1 MFKKMGKLFKAQ
13 TAEGYTI
20 KVLADLL
27 QNNIKT
33 ACLLVNDTGFK
44 LCMYDSHRR
53 VCFSFN
59 LDAENFQIYKFKPVN
74 SLYLGLNLSHFY
86 KMIKSIKKKD
96 AIILFIDEN
105 SPSDLGIKV
114 IPKENN
120 RVTTSYIKIQN
131 IQNLDVGVPGGYSN
145 PIIVPSNEY
154 QKMCKDM
161 ASISQQVQVTA
172 QKYSIKFF
180 GDAGSVYS
188 REVSFGEYDSDSSD
202 DEDGDVEPYRDEFNT
217 EQLARIV
224 KIAGLGNNIQVFVKK
239 DLPMLFRTNV
249 GGLGKIS
256 IYVKSKSLIAADS
269 RPPDITLA

>member
-1 MFKKMGKLFKAQ
+1 MGKLFKAQ

-33 ACLLVNDTGFK
+33 ACLLVNEGGLK

-53 VCFSFN
+53 VCFSFT
-59 LDAENFQIYKFKPVN
+59 LDSENFQIYKFKPVN

-96 AIILFIDEN
+96 AIIIFIDEK

-120 RVTTSYIKIQN
+120 RITTSYIKIQN
-131 IQNLDVGVPGGYSN
+131 IQNLDVSVPDGYSN
-145 PIIVPSNEY
+145 PIIVQSNEY

-161 ASISQQVQVTA
+161 ASISQEVQVTA
-172 QKYSIKFF
+172 QKYSIKFM
-180 GDAGSVYS
+180 
-188 REVSFGEYDSDSSD
+188 RE
-202 DEDGDVEPYRDEFNT
+202 
-217 EQLARIV
+217 
-224 KIAGLGNNIQVFVKK
+224 LGH
-239 DLPMLFRTNV
+239 
-249 GGLGKIS
+249 S
-256 IYVKSKSLIAADS
+256 
-269 RPPDITLA
+269 

>member
-1 MFKKMGKLFKAQ
+1 MGKLFKAQ

-33 ACLLVNDTGFK
+33 ACLLVNEEGIK
-44 LCMYDSHRR
+44 LTMYDSHRR
-53 VCFSFN
+53 VCFSFK
-59 LDAENFQIYKFKPVN
+59 LDSENFQIYKFKPSN
-74 SLYLGLNLSHFY
+74 SLYLGLNLNHFY

-96 AIILFIDEN
+96 AIILFIREEA
-105 SPSDLGIKV
+105 PTDLGIKV

-120 RVTTSYIKIQN
+120 RITTSYIKIQN
-131 IQNLDVGVPGGYSN
+131 IQNLDITVPTNYSN

-161 ASISQQVQVTA
+161 AAISQEVRVRA
-172 QKYSIKFF
+172 RKSCIRFF

-188 REVSFGEYDSDSSD
+188 REVSFGEMDTDSDSDNEEEEEIISY
-202 DEDGDVEPYRDEFNT
+202 EDTFNT
-217 EQLARIV
+217 EQLIRIV
-224 KIAGLGNNIQVFVKK
+224 KIAGLGNNIQLFFKQN
-239 DLPMLFRTNV
+239 LPMLFRTNI

-256 IYVKSKSLIAADS
+256 IYVKSKSLINADN
-269 RPPDITLA
+269 RPPGITLN